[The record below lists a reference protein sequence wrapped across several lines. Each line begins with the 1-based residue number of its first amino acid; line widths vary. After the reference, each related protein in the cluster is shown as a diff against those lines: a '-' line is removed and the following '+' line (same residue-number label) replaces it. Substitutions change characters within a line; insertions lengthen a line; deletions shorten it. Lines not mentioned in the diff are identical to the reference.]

1 MYRSIRIEKEKKIFE
16 IKSVHI
22 VSLPSAKSKNIYI
35 SHVPS
40 STSTIVHQ
48 KKKNRVIFTS
58 TEISQASHGHLPSP
72 SRAKSYP
79 RKETSESIST
89 ASERKRK
96 KERKKKSDEKANTR
110 VTWSKEEL
118 FAVQRQ
124 FQGSFLSSDETVAPP
139 SDNRETQWNETS
151 HLFYLL
157 DPLHFPSLP
166 LFIEFHSPS
175 SGTRFVLDSIEP
187 RCPFLVDRRP
197 PPPPQPSSTIVEQG
211 ERARWNEAIFE
222 ATPNTVRFPEGAE
235 DEIQE
240 NRVPVRYRFVR
251 SINVYGNRQ
260 PEG

>member
-175 SGTRFVLDSIEP
+175 SGTNDSVCPRLDWTALSLP
-187 RCPFLVDRRP
+187 RG
-197 PPPPQPSSTIVEQG
+197 PSSPSSPSAILHDRGTR
-211 ERARWNEAIFE
+211 RARSMERGHIRGHTEHRAVSRGSRGRDPGESCPRKIS
-222 ATPNTVRFPEGAE
+222 VC
-235 DEIQE
+235 
-240 NRVPVRYRFVR
+240 
-251 SINVYGNRQ
+251 SIDKRLW
-260 PEG
+260 